1 MSASIRCFVVEDD
14 RAYASVL
21 RYQLERIPGLR
32 VDVFNRGENALAD
45 LNSDVHLVVL
55 DLIMAGQGGLETLR
69 QLRERRPDLAI
80 LVLSAQLDVSVAVE
94 AVRLGA
100 YDYITKGQDDLH
112 KVQRV
117 AEHVAERY
125 RLRSE
130 LARLR
135 ARFEDGT
142 HAALLLGE
150 SPAIQKVYVLV
161 DKAIQN
167 DSVNVGICGETGTG
181 KELTARTIHYSGPR
195 RSQPFLTLACA
206 VAPEGGLEAAIFGVE
221 HGPDDRPQPGLLEQA
236 ARGTLV
242 LDEIAELDR
251 PTQNRLLAAL
261 REGSFVR
268 LGGRTRQPLN
278 TRLVTTCTRDAETL
292 VREGLVREELMD
304 RLFELNIP
312 LPPLRERAN
321 DAVLLA
327 EQFRRG
333 YLERH
338 PDLVP
343 RPFSTPAK
351 RVLLDHAWPGNVKA
365 LKNAVERALLLAD
378 GPTIE
383 PDDLITPD
391 DADAHG
397 RTHRGVRP
405 LEDVKRDAVA
415 EALRVFNG
423 NIQRAAQALGVT
435 RSTLYRYME
444 RFELEGRSVS

>member
-1 MSASIRCFVVEDD
+1 MSAPIRCFVVEDD

-21 RYQLERIPGLR
+21 RYQLERISSLR
-32 VDVFNRGENALAD
+32 VDVFSRGETALAE
-45 LNSDVHLVVL
+45 LNGDVHLVVL

-130 LARLR
+130 LACLR
-135 ARFEDGT
+135 ARFDDGT
-142 HAALLLGE
+142 NAALLGE
-150 SPAIQKVYVLV
+150 SPAMQKVYVLV

-167 DSVNVGICGETGTG
+167 DSVYVGLSGEPGTG
-181 KELTARTIHYSGPR
+181 KELTARTIHYAGPR
-195 RSQPFLTLACA
+195 RAHPFLTLACA
-206 VAPEGGLEAAIFGVE
+206 VAPDEGLEVALFGLE
-221 HGPDDRPQPGLLEQA
+221 RGPDDQPQPGLLEQA
-236 ARGTLV
+236 AEGTLV
-242 LDEIAELDR
+242 LDEIAELGR

-268 LGGRTRQPLN
+268 IGGRTRQTL
-278 TRLVTTCTRDAETL
+278 TARLIATSTRDAETL
-292 VREGLVREELMD
+292 VREGLVREELVD
-304 RLFELNIP
+304 RVFDLSIP

-338 PDLVP
+338 PDLAP

-351 RVLLDHAWPGNVKA
+351 RVVLDHAWPGNVKA

-378 GPTIE
+378 GPAIE
-383 PDDLITPD
+383 VTDLITPD

-423 NIQRAAQALGVT
+423 NIQRAAQALGIT

>member
-32 VDVFNRGENALAD
+32 VDVFNRGENAVAELT
-45 LNSDVHLVVL
+45 SDVHLVVL

-69 QLRERRPDLAI
+69 QLRERRPDLAV
-80 LVLSAQLDVSVAVE
+80 LVVSAQMDVSVAVE
-94 AVRLGA
+94 SVHLGA

-112 KVQRV
+112 KVKRV

-125 RLRSE
+125 RLRAE
-130 LARLR
+130 VARLR

-142 HAALLLGE
+142 HAVHLVGE
-150 SPAIQKVYVLV
+150 SAAMQKVYVLL

-167 DSVNVGICGETGTG
+167 DSIHVGLCGEPGTG
-181 KELTARTIHYSGPR
+181 KALAARTIHYSGPR
-195 RSQPFLTLACA
+195 RAHPFVTVSCQT
-206 VAPEGGLEAAIFGVE
+206 PTDDGLEVDLFGLE
-221 HGPDDRPQPGLLEQA
+221 DGPDGAPRAGRLERA
-236 ARGTLV
+236 GEGTL
-242 LDEIAELDR
+242 LIEEIAEMPR
-251 PTQNRLLAAL
+251 PVQNRLLAAL
-261 REGSFVR
+261 REGSYARV
-268 LGGRTRQPLN
+268 GGRTRLPL
-278 TRLVTTCTRDAETL
+278 TARGLVTSTRDAATL
-292 VREGLVREELMD
+292 VREGLVREELVE
-304 RLFELNIP
+304 RLAGLCIQM
-312 LPPLRERAN
+312 PPLRERAN
-321 DAVLLA
+321 DALLLA
-327 EQFRRG
+327 EHFRRS

-343 RPFSTPAK
+343 RPFSTAGK
-351 RVLLDHAWPGNVKA
+351 RALLDHEWPGNVQA
-365 LKNAVERALLLAD
+365 LKTAVERALLLAD
-378 GPTIE
+378 EPALGPT
-383 PDDLITPD
+383 DLVTPE

-397 RTHRGVRP
+397 RSHRGVRP

-444 RFELEGRSVS
+444 RFELAGRSSA